1 MLPAV
6 TLALPSVAMVA
17 RMTRSSVL
25 DVLREDYVRTAR
37 AKGVAERLVVSKHA
51 LRNAAIPIL
60 TLLGLQAGQL
70 MGGAVLTETVFAW
83 PGLGRLIVKAIFARD
98 YCWCRGGAGS
108 RALVLST
115 ARWTRVRRLIRACRA
130 ACGWP
135 SPRGRGTP
143 PPRPSRH
150 RRLGPGRV
158 PAESP
163 RVTGWPS
170 CPRLIAP
177 GRAVDRELRSAKQS
191 LIEKRAKP
199 GGKFLLGA
207 DEFGRDILSRVIY
220 GSRVALIVSVLS
232 VAVAL
237 SLGLTLGCLAG
248 FLGGW
253 TDVLVMRATEVLL
266 AFPYLLLAIAVVA
279 ALGPGV
285 FNTTLAVGIW
295 GAPTVIR
302 VVRGAVLVARETEY
316 VSAARALG
324 ATALRVLTRHVLRNV
339 LPTVIVY
346 STLFMANAILVEAAL
361 SFLGLGVQPP
371 TPSWGL
377 MVSTGRD
384 LLLWPARGD
393 HPGAG
398 HPVAVLLNISET
410 GSATRSPATEGRIG
424 SHRRPDEIV
433 RGFYKASAAPSAG
446 MRERA
451 RGLGL
456 RLRSVRA

>member
-1 MLPAV
+1 
-6 TLALPSVAMVA
+6 MV
-17 RMTRSSVL
+17 
-25 DVLREDYVRTAR
+25 
-37 AKGVAERLVVSKHA
+37 GLVVVA
-51 LRNAAIPIL
+51 LLVIAA
-60 TLLGLQAGQL
+60 AG
-70 MGGAVLTETVFAW
+70 
-83 PGLGRLIVKAIFARD
+83 
-98 YCWCRGGAGS
+98 
-108 RALVLST
+108 
-115 ARWTRVRRLIRACRA
+115 
-130 ACGWP
+130 
-135 SPRGRGTP
+135 
-143 PPRPSRH
+143 
-150 RRLGPGRV
+150 
-158 PAESP
+158 
-163 RVTGWPS
+163 
-170 CPRLIAP
+170 AP
-177 GRAVDRELRSAKQS
+177 WLAPLDPAKQS

-220 GSRVALIVSVLS
+220 GSRVALVVSVLS

-237 SLGLTLGCLAG
+237 TLGLTLGCLAG

-266 AFPYLLLAIAVVA
+266 AFPYLLLAIAVVS

-384 LLLWPARGD
+384 LLLVAPHVATI
-393 HPGAG
+393 PGLAIL
-398 HPVAVLLNISET
+398 VAVLGFNLL
-410 GSATRSPATEGRIG
+410 GDGLRDALDPRLRGRI
-424 SHRRPDEIV
+424 
-433 RGFYKASAAPSAG
+433 
-446 MRERA
+446 
-451 RGLGL
+451 
-456 RLRSVRA
+456 